1 MFCPKCGAVIP
12 NGVHN
17 CVQCGTI
24 VQNSGFGA
32 QVGSGMNNM
41 GNTAYQGVNQAGE
54 SVNRAAYAAQSCVS
68 ACKNASEIRK
78 KGDDAFTMSIVA
90 LVLSILQIF
99 SVVSL
104 ILGIIALKW
113 AKIAYPITLEHNHEL
128 AKTLSIVA
136 IVLSSIGLAVQVIG
150 GIILI
155 VGTLA
160 GTAAAFSDFDMYDM
174 MIHAFI

>member
-1 MFCPKCGAVIP
+1 MA
-12 NGVHN
+12 
-17 CVQCGTI
+17 
-24 VQNSGFGA
+24 
-32 QVGSGMNNM
+32 
-41 GNTAYQGVNQAGE
+41 
-54 SVNRAAYAAQSCVS
+54 
-68 ACKNASEIRK
+68 EIRK

-104 ILGIIALKW
+104 ILGIISLKW
-113 AKIAYPITLEHNHEL
+113 AKTAYPVTHEHNHEL

>member
-12 NGVHN
+12 NGVYN
-17 CVQCGTI
+17 CVQCGTV

-32 QVGSGMNNM
+32 QDNM
-41 GNTAYQGVNQAGE
+41 RNTAYQGVNQAGR
-54 SVNRAAYAAQSCVS
+54 SVNRASYAAQSRVS
-68 ACKNASEIRK
+68 AYKNPGEIRK

-104 ILGIIALKW
+104 ILGIISLKW
-113 AKIAYPITLEHNHEL
+113 AKTAYPVTHEHNHEL

-150 GIILI
+150 SIILI

-160 GTAAAFSDFDMYDM
+160 GTAAAYSDFDMFDL
-174 MIHAFI
+174 MIHALI